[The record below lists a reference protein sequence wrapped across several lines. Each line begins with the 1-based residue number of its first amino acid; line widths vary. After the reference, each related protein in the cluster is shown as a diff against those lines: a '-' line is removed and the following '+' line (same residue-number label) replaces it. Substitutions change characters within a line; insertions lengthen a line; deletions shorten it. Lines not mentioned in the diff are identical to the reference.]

1 MSMPLPPS
9 IIAFEGY
16 RLIAK
21 GVPADVALA
30 LKTVWDRGPRAPVLT
45 FDVATSMPVEFDL
58 RGSADDILARVAARI
73 TQPGS
78 ETTAEKDEPRKAGRP
93 KLGVVGREVTLLPRH
108 WDWLASQSGGASV
121 ALRRLVDQ
129 ARKTSVAS
137 DMTRASTESAYRFM
151 SSIGGNLPDFED
163 ASRALFAGDFG
174 RFDRLIETWPI
185 DVRDHLRTLAHRG
198 EGTDEGQ
205 AAGPGKLA

>member
-1 MSMPLPPS
+1 MFIPLPPS
-9 IIAFEGY
+9 IIAFEGH
-16 RLIAK
+16 RQIAV
-21 GVPADVALA
+21 GAPADVVRAVKA
-30 LKTVWDRGPRAPVLT
+30 VADCGPAAPVLV
-45 FDVATSMPVEFDL
+45 FDTQTSVPVELDL
-58 RGSADDILARVAARI
+58 RGTIDDVLAWLESRVA
-73 TQPGS
+73 PLS
-78 ETTAEKDEPRKAGRP
+78 AEPEHEPRRAGRP